1 MYCGFLLLSFTYYY
15 ILHPRLSEQKIWRSP
30 KNLEMVLCKK
40 DWQTRIEIERNGYT
54 LIEKYSCVFDM
65 SI

>member
-1 MYCGFLLLSFTYYY
+1 
-15 ILHPRLSEQKIWRSP
+15 
-30 KNLEMVLCKK
+30 MVLCKK

-54 LIEKYSCVFDM
+54 LIEKYFSAFDM